1 MPCHFGDL
9 ANKSRSIHYTLKGSR
24 LISHLLQYNNPQLK
38 QTQHAFNRNLEARG
52 TAAFAHAAAQLP
64 AEYGEE
70 VASLLQRLRSK
81 LMGFAAEGG
90 SPWDEKLPKVNC

>member
-1 MPCHFGDL
+1 MPSPGQPR
-9 ANKSRSIHYTLKGSR
+9 K
-24 LISHLLQYNNPQLK
+24 
-38 QTQHAFNRNLEARG
+38 ARG

-90 SPWDEKLPKVNC
+90 SWGRKTPQGQLVGQTF

>member
-1 MPCHFGDL
+1 MPST
-9 ANKSRSIHYTLKGSR
+9 SRTPGK
-24 LISHLLQYNNPQLK
+24 
-38 QTQHAFNRNLEARG
+38 ARG

-70 VASLLQRLRSK
+70 VASLLRRLRSK

-90 SPWDEKLPKVNC
+90 VGDGVAKGQLV